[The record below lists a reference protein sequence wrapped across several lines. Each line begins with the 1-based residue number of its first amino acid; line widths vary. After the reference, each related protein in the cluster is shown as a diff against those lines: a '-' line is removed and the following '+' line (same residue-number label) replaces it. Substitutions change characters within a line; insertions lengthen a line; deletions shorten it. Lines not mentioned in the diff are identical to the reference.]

1 MKRKY
6 AVAVGCLLILLVILP
21 QTVRAAEDTP
31 MKEIID
37 ELDFSEIEK
46 QMEKVPPKLD
56 FSQLVHNL
64 AESGVDGFDAGEI
77 CTYIADLFFYE
88 ITEAKPLFLQLFS
101 MGLLFALF
109 GKMLLTKKGYVSE
122 IGFFV
127 GYMGIV
133 MLLLQSFTLI
143 SDVVT
148 KGMDRL
154 VSFMTA
160 FVPVYAATLFLSGNA
175 MSAGVFYEM
184 TFGLVYLLELAMK
197 FIFLPGIHIFV
208 LLLLMDHLFEET
220 KLEKMAQLL
229 EDGIRLVL
237 KGGLAA
243 VMGIGVVQ
251 SMIAPAK
258 DRLSTSGLYH
268 GLSAVPG
275 VGNTFGS
282 AAEVL
287 LGCGILIKNSV
298 GTAALVLLFVIG
310 ATPLLKTFCFT
321 VMYRLLAALLAPV
334 SDARIASCVQA
345 AARGCTLFLSLQLD
359 ALLLFFIT
367 ISMISASTSF
377 IY

>member
-1 MKRKY
+1 MRERLC
-6 AVAVGCLLILLVILP
+6 VAAGCLIFFLFTLP
-21 QTVRAAEDTP
+21 QTAWASQSTQME
-31 MKEIID
+31 EILKD
-37 ELDFSEIEK
+37 LDFSEIEK
-46 QMEKVPPKLD
+46 QMEEVPSALD
-56 FSQLVHNL
+56 FSDLVHRL
-64 AESGVDGFDAGEI
+64 VESGVDGFDAGEI
-77 CTYIADLFFYE
+77 CTYIGDLFFYE
-88 ITEAKPLFLQLFS
+88 IAEAKPLFLQLFS
-101 MGLLFALF
+101 LGLLFALF
-109 GKMLLTKKGYVSE
+109 GKMILTKPGYVSE

-133 MLLLQSFTLI
+133 LLLLQSFTLI

-160 FVPVYAATLFLSGNA
+160 FVPVYAATLFLSGNT

-184 TFGLVYLLELAMK
+184 TFGLIYLLELGMK

-220 KLEKMAQLL
+220 KLEKLAQLL
-229 EDGIRLVL
+229 EDGIRLAL

-243 VMGIGVVQ
+243 VLGIGVVQ
-251 SMIAPAK
+251 SLIAPAK

-298 GTAALVLLFVIG
+298 GTAALVILLVIG
-310 ATPLLKTFCFT
+310 ATPLLKAFCFT
-321 VMYRLLAALLAPV
+321 VMYRLSAALLAPV

-345 AARGCTLFLSLQLD
+345 AARGCTLFLRLQLD

>member
-1 MKRKY
+1 MDKKWW
-6 AVAVGCLLILLVILP
+6 VLGCLLMLLFARP
-21 QTVRAAEDTP
+21 QIVWAAEDTQLE
-31 MKEIID
+31 EILD
-37 ELDFSEIEK
+37 DLDFSEIEE
-46 QMEKVPPKLD
+46 QVRDMPPALD
-56 FSQLVHNL
+56 FSQLVHKL
-64 AESGVDGFDAGEI
+64 VETGMDGFDAGEI
-77 CTYIADLFFYE
+77 CAYIADLFFYE
-88 ITEAKPLFLQLFS
+88 ISEAKPMFLQLFS
-101 MGLLFALF
+101 LGLLFALF
-109 GKMLLTKKGYVSE
+109 GKMLLTKQGYVSQ

-127 GYMGIV
+127 AYMGIV
-133 MLLLQSFTLI
+133 LLLLQSFMLI

-160 FVPVYAATLFLSGNA
+160 FVPVYAATLFLSGNT
-175 MSAGVFYEM
+175 MSAGAFYEM
-184 TFGLVYLLELAMK
+184 TFGLIYLLELEMK

-208 LLLLMDHLFEET
+208 VLLLMDHLFEET

-229 EDGIRLVL
+229 EDGIRFAL
-237 KGGLAA
+237 KAGLAG

-251 SMIAPAK
+251 SLIAPAK
-258 DRLSTSGLYH
+258 DRLSTSGWYR
-268 GLSAVPG
+268 GLAAVPG

-282 AAEVL
+282 AAEIL

-298 GTAALVLLFVIG
+298 GTAALVVLLVIG

-321 VMYRLLAALLAPV
+321 VMYRLAAALLAPV

-345 AARGCTLFLSLQLD
+345 AARGCTLFLVLQLD
-359 ALLLFFIT
+359 ALLFFFIT